1 MMSDSSLT
9 LYRLAGP
16 GDVDALVSLRL
27 AFLKELSPLPDQVPT
42 MRGALHDYFM
52 THLAA
57 GDFFAYIAESEGRII
72 ATSGMVIHHHP
83 PAVRNPNGRVAYIM
97 NMYTLPEFRGRG
109 IATALL
115 QKLVELAR
123 QNECHRVQLHA
134 LAQGKSIY
142 EKAGF
147 VRAKTAM
154 KLDLLEGSE

>member
-1 MMSDSSLT
+1 MSDPSPLI
-9 LYRLAGP
+9 YHLAGP
-16 GDVDALVSLRL
+16 GDVDVLVSLRL
-27 AFLKELSPLPDQVPT
+27 TFLKEVSPLPEQVPT
-42 MRGALHDYFM
+42 VRAALHDYFA

-57 GDFFAYIAESEGRII
+57 GDFFAYIAESEGRVI

-83 PAVRNPNGRVAYIM
+83 PALRNPNGRVAYIM
-97 NMYTLPEFRGRG
+97 NMYTLPELRRRG

-123 QNECHRVQLHA
+123 QKECHRVQLHA

-154 KLDLLEGSE
+154 KLDLLESSE